1 MRYLS
6 VQLDQLEV
14 LGFAKEQS
22 VSFLN
27 LTETRLNN
35 PLARIDILAVEGLY
49 NHAAEVLN
57 EPHLGLRMG
66 HSFRI
71 LNYAQTGTIYALCEN
86 MKQAIE
92 MNSKYQRI
100 AIDAGDISYDT
111 VGIKGRLGHF
121 LSLTPYDE
129 LKTCHHVLNMICG
142 AYATTF
148 DWLGWEVGKGL
159 KSVCFN
165 QTKPDDISL
174 FEELYDCPIFFD
186 QPKLG
191 IEFVEGAITTPLST
205 HDSEKLSLAIS
216 KLDKVLDAQNTSKS
230 FEAAARASIQ
240 AALTLGQVSLPI
252 IASRLDVSERQLRQ
266 NFKKH
271 GLKYRDLLTS
281 ERQALF
287 QKLFEK
293 GESFSTISQD
303 LCYNDQAAFNRAFK
317 RWYGV
322 APSQYKNIT

>member
-148 DWLGWEVGKGL
+148 DWLGWEGGKGL
-159 KSVCFN
+159 KSAGSGGGAEIV
-165 QTKPDDISL
+165 PD
-174 FEELYDCPIFFD
+174 
-186 QPKLG
+186 
-191 IEFVEGAITTPLST
+191 
-205 HDSEKLSLAIS
+205 
-216 KLDKVLDAQNTSKS
+216 
-230 FEAAARASIQ
+230 
-240 AALTLGQVSLPI
+240 
-252 IASRLDVSERQLRQ
+252 
-266 NFKKH
+266 
-271 GLKYRDLLTS
+271 
-281 ERQALF
+281 
-287 QKLFEK
+287 
-293 GESFSTISQD
+293 
-303 LCYNDQAAFNRAFK
+303 
-317 RWYGV
+317 
-322 APSQYKNIT
+322 